1 MFSSPPPFKRS
12 RMMFGEN
19 ASPMPVEEN
28 PCEGI
33 SQRLSEGFN
42 INLASRPKI
51 EQQCKFQKDGKFYRI
66 NTKNLKLDDL
76 LAEIP
81 VYDNVPTFDGVYTWI
96 LYDDNKFASTK
107 VTSIFEIGSV
117 HQVMALR
124 KQAARIIAAGEL
136 MVRNGQ
142 KAFNFISGTFM
153 MPLMKSRE
161 RKRTC
166 LPDELEDFLATKMK
180 TIFGNDAVKVDM
192 TFIVNPPT
200 DAELDLY
207 TKHGA
212 TIEQYNTAEECKAA
226 QSAGRRRHKTL
237 KSRNIK
243 KRNTVRTKRA
253 KRY

>member
-1 MFSSPPPFKRS
+1 MFSSPPPFKRT
-12 RMMFGEN
+12 RLNFGDS
-19 ASPMPVEEN
+19 ASPMTAEEN

-33 SQRLSEGFN
+33 SQKLSEGFN
-42 INLASRPKI
+42 INMASRPKI
-51 EQQCKFQKDGKFYRI
+51 EQQCKFQKDGKFFRI
-66 NTKNLKLDDL
+66 NVKDLKLDDL

-81 VYDNVPTFDGVYTWI
+81 VYDNVPTLDGVYTWI

-117 HQVMALR
+117 HQVLALR
-124 KQAARIIAAGEL
+124 KKATRIIAAGEL

-153 MPLMKSRE
+153 MPLMKSRVK
-161 RKRTC
+161 KRTC
-166 LPDELEDFLATKMK
+166 LPDELEDFLAEKMK
-180 TIFGNDAVKVDM
+180 KIFGSDSIKVDR
-192 TFIVNPPT
+192 TFIVNPPS

-212 TIEQYNTAEECKAA
+212 IIEQYNTVEECTSA
-226 QSAGRRRHKTL
+226 QSAGRRKHKTL
-237 KSRNIK
+237 KRRNIK
-243 KRNTVRTKRA
+243 KRNTIRTKRT